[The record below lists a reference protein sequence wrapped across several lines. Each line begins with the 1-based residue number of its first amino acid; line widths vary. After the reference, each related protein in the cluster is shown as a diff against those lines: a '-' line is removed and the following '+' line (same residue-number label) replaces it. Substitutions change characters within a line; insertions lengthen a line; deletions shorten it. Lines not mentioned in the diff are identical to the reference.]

1 VRRITSAGANSGK
14 NLARVTPERCAG
26 AELGDDMIPNW
37 VSTILSSRATE
48 IAARVLL
55 TFPFWGSG
63 LAKLIDF
70 QGGVAEM
77 RQFGLEPAIAFNIA
91 VFTTQLL
98 GAALIISGRYV
109 WLGAGMLGV
118 FTALTIPIVHSFWA
132 FEGEHAIHAFHT
144 ATEHVGMIGA
154 LVLVSI
160 LSVRARPAKLA
171 ASASMLSPRSEA
183 ARA

>member
-1 VRRITSAGANSGK
+1 
-14 NLARVTPERCAG
+14 
-26 AELGDDMIPNW
+26 MIPNW

-55 TFPFWGSG
+55 TFPFGGSG

-70 QGGVAEM
+70 QGGVGEM

-91 VFTTQLL
+91 VFTTQLV
-98 GAALIISGRYV
+98 GSALIVSGRHV

-118 FTALTIPIVHSFWA
+118 FTALTIPVVHSFWA
-132 FEGEHAIHAFHT
+132 FEGERAIHAFHT
-144 ATEHVGMIGA
+144 AGEHVGMIGA

-160 LSVRARPAKLA
+160 LSLRARTARLA
-171 ASASMLSPRSEA
+171 ASASMLPARVEA
-183 ARA
+183 ARV